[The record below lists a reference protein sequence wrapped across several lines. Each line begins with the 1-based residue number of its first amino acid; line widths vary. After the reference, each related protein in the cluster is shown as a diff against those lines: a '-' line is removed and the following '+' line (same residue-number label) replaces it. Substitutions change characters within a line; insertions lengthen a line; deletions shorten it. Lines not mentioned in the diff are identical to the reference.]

1 MAHDIVPAKK
11 AARVCPLLAF
21 MLASACSTSSHVL
34 LGEARTPLPPGE
46 VRVYLEPLSVPYQ
59 KIAEVDASSRRSLA
73 WTAQAKA
80 DVVMSRLKA
89 EAAKLGANSVM
100 LEEIT
105 FGEPLSTG
113 AAVAPDVTRDH
124 ASVGVG
130 LDASGLLS
138 ARYGRG
144 LAVYVAPALPAS
156 PAVPVPAAH

>member
-1 MAHDIVPAKK
+1 MDHDIVPAKK
-11 AARVCPLLAF
+11 TAYVCVLLA
-21 MLASACSTSSHVL
+21 LTAASACSTSSHVL
-34 LGEARTPLPPGE
+34 LGQARTPLPPGE

-59 KIAEVDASSRRSLA
+59 KIAVVDASSRRSLA

-89 EAAKLGANSVM
+89 EAAKLGANSVV

-105 FGEPLSTG
+105 FGEPLSVG
-113 AAVAPDVTRDH
+113 AAAAPDVTRDH

-144 LAVYVAPALPAS
+144 LALYVTPAAPAET
-156 PAVPVPAAH
+156 AH